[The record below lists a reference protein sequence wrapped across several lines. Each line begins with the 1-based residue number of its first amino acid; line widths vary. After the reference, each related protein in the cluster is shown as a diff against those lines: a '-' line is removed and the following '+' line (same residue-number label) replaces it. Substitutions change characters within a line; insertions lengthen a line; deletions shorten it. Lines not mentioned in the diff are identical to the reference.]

1 MPKKRV
7 VMREE
12 VKQEKAPEAKKEE
25 EKVSLLSKD
34 EAKQV
39 MGTRLFADFI
49 ERASKMMI
57 RGL

>member
-1 MPKKRV
+1 
-7 VMREE
+7 MREE